1 MKIKK
6 LGFAAFAALAMLT
19 ACQNKNGNQAGG
31 PTTSDSLDVAL
42 ANQDSLLVILNDI
55 TEGMNQIKQ
64 MENILNSGALGAETP
79 DKRRQIREDMEQIQ
93 NALEQRRQRL
103 EQLEQQLAASNQN
116 NATLQR
122 AVANLK
128 TQIADQEKTIDG
140 LRSQLA
146 DANIQIE
153 GLNRSVD
160 QLGHEK
166 DSLTT
171 VVEVESTARQDA
183 ERRAVEL
190 NNEMNTCYYAIGT
203 GKELKAH
210 NLMESGF
217 LRKTKV
223 MPANFDQSYFTTG
236 DKRSLRTINLGS
248 KKAKVMTNQPAD
260 SYEIVDGANGMKI
273 LKITNPTRFWNQ
285 SNFLIIKTD

>member
-31 PTTSDSLDVAL
+31 PTTSDSLHVAL

-203 GKELKAH
+203 GKELKSH

-273 LKITNPTRFWNQ
+273 LKITNPARFWNQ

>member
-31 PTTSDSLDVAL
+31 PTTSDSLHVAL

-166 DSLTT
+166 DSLTS

-203 GKELKAH
+203 GKELKDH

-217 LRKTKV
+217 LRKTKI

-285 SNFLIIKTD
+285 SNFLIVKTD